1 MHKIQ
6 ISQLKPQ
13 KITPMA
19 AAGLLGPD
27 LLAKHSKLQLSIVIS
42 LFFSYVYGQLATHPQ
57 TFLDKRRECC
67 TFCLTRTFQELKKNF
82 ICPILETRRESR

>member
-27 LLAKHSKLQLSIVIS
+27 LLAKHSKLQL
-42 LFFSYVYGQLATHPQ
+42 
-57 TFLDKRRECC
+57 
-67 TFCLTRTFQELKKNF
+67 
-82 ICPILETRRESR
+82 

>member
-27 LLAKHSKLQLSIVIS
+27 LLAKHSKLQLSIVIKIVIVIVK
-42 LFFSYVYGQLATHPQ
+42 LNARVQLTSG
-57 TFLDKRRECC
+57 
-67 TFCLTRTFQELKKNF
+67 
-82 ICPILETRRESR
+82 SRYHKHEQPVGDVLPGIRQQ

>member
-1 MHKIQ
+1 MHKIK

-27 LLAKHSKLQLSIVIS
+27 LLAKHSKLQLSIVIKIVIVK
-42 LFFSYVYGQLATHPQ
+42 LNARVQLTSG
-57 TFLDKRRECC
+57 
-67 TFCLTRTFQELKKNF
+67 
-82 ICPILETRRESR
+82 SR